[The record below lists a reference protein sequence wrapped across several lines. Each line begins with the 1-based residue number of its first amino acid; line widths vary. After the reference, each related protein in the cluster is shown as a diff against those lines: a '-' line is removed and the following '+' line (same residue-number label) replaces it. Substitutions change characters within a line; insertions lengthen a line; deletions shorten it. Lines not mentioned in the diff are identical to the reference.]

1 MTRCNIRDLAE
12 QNGYEVKLPATDPHG
27 RAWYDLEDSDLA
39 QVASWCMLPAHHE
52 ALRVEF
58 ARRKAL
64 DPLSRAMED
73 RARQA
78 RRVYR
83 EGGIFLLDE
92 VDSSHPALAECPYG
106 HDECENPT
114 APVGQ
119 GAHTDCIVALDKQ
132 DQQNPYGHQR
142 GVHA

>member
-27 RAWYDLEDSDLA
+27 RAWYDLEDSDLS

-64 DPLSRAMED
+64 DPFSRAIED
-73 RARQA
+73 AA
-78 RRVYR
+78 RRGRRVIR
-83 EGGIFLLDE
+83 EGGIFLFDE
-92 VDSSHPALAECPYG
+92 VDSCPYG
-106 HDECENPT
+106 DDECPNPRED
-114 APVGQ
+114 VGH
-119 GAHTDCIVALDKQ
+119 GAHTECVKRMSDRD
-132 DQQNPYGHQR
+132 DEQNPYGYQR